1 MTDDEI
7 KEKIDQ
13 LQRRWNAV
21 SQDKAGVAGQ
31 LQAKKEELAAVV
43 KEIREAGYDPK
54 HIAQER
60 DQAKADLEVMVNKLD
75 AELTEVEK
83 ALETFKQK

>member
-7 KEKIDQ
+7 KAKIDE

-31 LQAKKEELAAVV
+31 LKAKKEELAQVV

-60 DQAKADLEVMVNKLD
+60 DQAKAELERMVEKLD
-75 AELTEVEK
+75 ADLSEVET
-83 ALETFKQK
+83 ALETFKKK